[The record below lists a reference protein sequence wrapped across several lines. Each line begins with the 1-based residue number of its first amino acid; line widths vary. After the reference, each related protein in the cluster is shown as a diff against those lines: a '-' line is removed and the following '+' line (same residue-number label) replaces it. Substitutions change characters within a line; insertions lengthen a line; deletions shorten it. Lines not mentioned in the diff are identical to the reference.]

1 MNQGL
6 HTVGA
11 ARGKVAAQ
19 IAGASSGTAFP
30 ATPIDGVFHRTD
42 LEEAF
47 VYSRT
52 RALWMSTTRDVYEG
66 DSPALVASAY
76 FFMPGGLIFTS
87 ANGYKVPYACV
98 LTEMHV
104 FKNDTTNDPTFQVRV
119 GGSSVATL
127 QAGAGNKHGAST
139 SLNVAVASG
148 SVLGFYCDVGLGAL
162 LGGARIRAVL
172 RRMAS

>member
-1 MNQGL
+1 MSVASPIYSRQ
-6 HTVGA
+6 
-11 ARGKVAAQ
+11 ARTKQAMQMAS
-19 IAGASSGTAFP
+19 AGVKFP
-30 ATPIDGVFHRTD
+30 VTPTDGVFHRTD
-42 LEEAF
+42 LDRAF

-52 RALWMSTTRDVYEG
+52 RARWIAVDSDVYEG

-87 ANGYKVPYACV
+87 ANGYKVPYDCV

-119 GGSSVATL
+119 GGSSVAAV

-139 SLNVAVASG
+139 TLNVAVASG
-148 SVLGFYCDVGLGAL
+148 SILGFYCDVGLGAL

-172 RRMAS
+172 RRTAS